1 MRPTVSLDSPLLSRL
16 DRWLK
21 RQYPTLTQGMIE
33 KLLRQGKIRVNGQK
47 VTSGTRVSEED
58 NISVPEVFLKT
69 LTQTPAPLIAY
80 KPEDIDYLASLIIW
94 EDEEICVLNKP
105 SGIATQGGTK
115 TTRHLDGLLQ
125 AYGCGQPFRLV
136 HRLDR
141 DTSGVLIVAKTLEM
155 SIFLSEAFK
164 KKLVKK
170 VYWAI
175 VHKTPSIKQGTINA
189 PIAKVEEGNKEKMV
203 VDFEAGKMA
212 ITEYRVL
219 KSLKD
224 QSAWLELRPETGRT
238 HQLRVHTS
246 YMGHPIIGDKK
257 YGEIDDQ
264 PLHLHSR
271 KITIPLP
278 SGRTLTFVAPP
289 PHHIEER
296 LKESKINWENYS

>member
-1 MRPTVSLDSPLLSRL
+1 VSLDSPLLSRL

-21 RQYPTLTQGMIE
+21 RQYPSLTQGTIE

-47 VTSGTRVSEED
+47 ATSGTRVSEVD
-58 NISVPEVFLKT
+58 TISVPEVFLKT
-69 LTQTPAPLIAY
+69 LTQTPAPLMPY
-80 KPEDIDYLASLIIW
+80 KPEDIDYIASLIIW

-105 SGIATQGGTK
+105 SGLATQGGTK

-125 AYGCGQPFRLV
+125 AYGCGKPFRLV

-141 DTSGVLIVAKTLEM
+141 DTSGVLIVAKTLKM
-155 SIFLSEAFK
+155 SIFLSDAFK

-175 VHKTPSIKQGTINA
+175 VQKTPSIKQGTINA
-189 PIAKVEEGNKEKMV
+189 PIAKVEEGSKEKMV
-203 VDFEAGKMA
+203 VDFDDGKAA

-224 QSAWLELRPETGRT
+224 GSSWLELKPETGRT

-257 YGEIDDQ
+257 YGSTEDET
-264 PLHLHSR
+264 LHLHSR
-271 KITIPLP
+271 KITIPIS

-289 PHHIEER
+289 PHHIEEK
-296 LKESKINWENYS
+296 LKNSKINWESYA